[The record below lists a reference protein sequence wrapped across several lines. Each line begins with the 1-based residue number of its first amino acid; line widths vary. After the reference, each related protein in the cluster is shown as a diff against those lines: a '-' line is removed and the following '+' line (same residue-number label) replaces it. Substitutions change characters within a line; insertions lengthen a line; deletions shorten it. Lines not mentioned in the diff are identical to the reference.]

1 MFNNLETHFVT
12 KRKMKIICEDIT
24 INQIVAD
31 NEYRKKYSI
40 FISAEWCEAKAVV
53 QILSD
58 PDFSEQFLFE
68 NLIIKHKPE
77 HVFQHMTMLKYDI
90 MMILEIVSCFVYF
103 K

>member
-40 FISAEWCEAKAVV
+40 FISAE
-53 QILSD
+53 
-58 PDFSEQFLFE
+58 
-68 NLIIKHKPE
+68 
-77 HVFQHMTMLKYDI
+77 
-90 MMILEIVSCFVYF
+90 
-103 K
+103 